1 MSSNNAI
8 RKAVRYALCAG
19 ALATAAGQAPLA
31 IAQDSDDEALEEI
44 TVTGSRLVRQDYQA
58 AQPARYRPSTQKR
71 S

>member
-31 IAQDSDDEALEEI
+31 IAQDAGDDEVDRHAELF
-44 TVTGSRLVRQDYQA
+44 
-58 AQPARYRPSTQKR
+58 PSYM
-71 S
+71 